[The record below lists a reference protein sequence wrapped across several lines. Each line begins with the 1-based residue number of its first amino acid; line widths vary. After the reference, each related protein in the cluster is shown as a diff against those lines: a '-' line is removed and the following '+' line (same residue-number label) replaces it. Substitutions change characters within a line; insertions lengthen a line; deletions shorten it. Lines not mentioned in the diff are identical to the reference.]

1 MTERRKTTT
10 ETMQQMSIQQS
21 NNNDNDR
28 NKDNNINLNPS
39 LRYRLPIIQR
49 YPPFKTTIAAFI
61 FFIGGLFFLSFGLS
75 VFFSH
80 IFKSG
85 HDRGLA
91 MIILGA
97 LSKCS

>member
-1 MTERRKTTT
+1 MAERRKTA
-10 ETMQQMSIQQS
+10 EQMSIQS
-21 NNNDNDR
+21 NKNNNIEN
-28 NKDNNINLNPS
+28 NKDDGNINLNPS

-49 YPPFKTTIAAFI
+49 YPPFKTTIAACI

-75 VFFSH
+75 VFYSN
-80 IFKSG
+80 IFKDG

-97 LSKCS
+97 LSKY